1 VGSLVHVREVPSRRS
16 GGPDRAGLAEL
27 MTTRPALTGLL
38 ACRRGASHRSHVA
51 TTGESRKLLRRYH
64 RGFGFCVLFALHSLV
79 QGVSFIRG

>member
-38 ACRRGASHRSHVA
+38 ACRRGASHRSHVV
-51 TTGESRKLLRRYH
+51 TTILALESACFSHCIR
-64 RGFGFCVLFALHSLV
+64 SLNDIA
-79 QGVSFIRG
+79 QAVSFIQG